1 MNRGERRGAGR
12 RTRADA
18 GRAPEY
24 GGASGF
30 RAAVLVPAVGDPIL
44 GSPACA
50 VPRCVHSSRY
60 GGLCLAHL
68 ARWKQA
74 GRPDRREWAQT
85 ADPAVMGHRPLQ
97 PCLVAECGFGQ
108 HRYQLCYKHSQLWG
122 QTRAATT
129 GSVAPGACRGTD
141 AGVCATGVCVVGGT
155 GWGWCRSHHVRW
167 RLRGRPPTAEFIA
180 YCASYGEDRFDLRA
194 LPPALRL
201 EIGYGLQCRV
211 DAKTD
216 PHHAAFHQAAAGSS
230 RQRRRVAVGA
240 SAD

>member
-1 MNRGERRGAGR
+1 MSVEALAGAPGPTLAERLNTVVR
-12 RTRADA
+12 
-18 GRAPEY
+18 PE
-24 GGASGF
+24 F

-108 HRYQLCYKHSQLWG
+108 HRYQLCYKHSQLWDKRG
-122 QTRAATT
+122 RPPLDQWRPVLAE
-129 GSVAPGACRGTD
+129 APTP
-141 AGVCATGVCVVGGT
+141 VCALPGCVLWAELDG
-155 GWGWCRSHHVRW
+155 GWCRSHHVRW

-180 YCASYGEDRFDLRA
+180 YCASYGRTVSTCGRYRRRCGWRSATDCNAGSMPSGPAPRRVPSSRCWIIW
-194 LPPALRL
+194 PPA
-201 EIGYGLQCRV
+201 
-211 DAKTD
+211 A
-216 PHHAAFHQAAAGSS
+216 PS
-230 RQRRRVAVGA
+230 RCWSVR
-240 SAD
+240 